1 MSVKRGD
8 VVLLSWQQKTYNA
21 IVLGLNSTNDSH
33 LGANGEPAL
42 HLAVLFDEPLING
55 KPKPLPIGEL
65 PQVSY
70 QYDVVHASHVF
81 PDDFKELHGAEA
93 HKHRGAGEWS
103 EGVAEQLYR
112 ANAGLAEQSARLSD
126 QVEDL
131 KAANAQQHEDIADAT
146 KWHHEALADN
156 EKLRGIIEQLRTPK
170 VSEPQPEVQPAN
182 PEAVTGDPSPTE

>member
-103 EGVAEQLYR
+103 ETVVLEKTHYDHLEAIH
-112 ANAGLAEQSARLSD
+112 LASIQPP
-126 QVEDL
+126 
-131 KAANAQQHEDIADAT
+131 
-146 KWHHEALADN
+146 ALFGG
-156 EKLRGIIEQLRTPK
+156 EP
-170 VSEPQPEVQPAN
+170 SEPEPP
-182 PEAVTGDPSPTE
+182 PTTPRKSTWGKDKK